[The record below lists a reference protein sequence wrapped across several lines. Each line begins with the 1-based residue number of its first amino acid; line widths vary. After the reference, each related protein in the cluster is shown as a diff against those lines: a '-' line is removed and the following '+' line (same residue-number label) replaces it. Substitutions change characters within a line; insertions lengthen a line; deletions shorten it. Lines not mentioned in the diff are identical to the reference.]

1 MSYNLTRMEVL
12 ALPETAMLK
21 PDEAAAYL
29 GVARSTFDLLAI
41 VPTEISPRVSR
52 YMIRDIIKQ
61 LEERQ
66 RDAA

>member
-1 MSYNLTRMEVL
+1 MTESLTRVEVL
-12 ALPETAMLK
+12 QLPDTAMLK

-29 GVARSTFDLLAI
+29 GVARSTFDLLGI
-41 VPTEISPRVSR
+41 VPTEISPRVGR
-52 YMIRDIIKQ
+52 YMIGDIIKQ

>member
-1 MSYNLTRMEVL
+1 MSENLTRMEVL
-12 ALPETAMLK
+12 QLPETAMLK
-21 PDEAAAYL
+21 PEEAAAYL

-61 LEERQ
+61 LEKRQ